1 MNIPLVSLIE
11 QCQAIQNINII
22 APTITLLAGAW
33 LGNKYAVGRDQRNSF
48 LAITRPIHEILTTQ
62 LAREGDDIFTGT
74 VKEDQLLRLRSYY
87 AHGSWWYRIKGIGYD
102 KAIQDYKEYGKVESV
117 FDEYNYSKHV
127 YPDAG
132 MYRDAIKKLLKYTPI
147 S

>member
-22 APTITLLAGAW
+22 APLITLFIGAW
-33 LGNKYAVGRDQRNSF
+33 LGNKYAVSRDQRNSF

-62 LAREGDDIFTGT
+62 LAREGDEIFTSI

-102 KAIQDYKEYGKVESV
+102 KAVQDYKDCGKIDST
-117 FDEYNYSKHV
+117 FDEYNYSVHV
-127 YPDAG
+127 YPDVAE
-132 MYRDAIKKLLKYTPI
+132 YRNAIKNLLRYTPI
-147 S
+147 K